1 MMARPAML
9 NRFQFARL
17 RAFRKGKKN
26 EADQQG
32 RNPAS
37 QSDARQAPPR
47 GDGSR
52 QPFDGADDR
61 NGRDTGGIRDSWH
74 DDDRVTRLL
83 ARRAATQEAERRDA
97 LERLGTRAPENG
109 DGSGERAPADPGQP
123 AANGSAST
131 TSVDFTTA
139 VPKGR
144 QSDARTT
151 TVPALETPGV
161 APPPQEARP
170 SNGSV
175 PYGNGSGG
183 TGLSEPPRVDSGMGA
198 ATDPMAGV
206 PSASLPEHAQDVD
219 RRTSGWR
226 REGQRGAVASTS
238 ARVVCIASGKGGTG
252 KSVLASN
259 LAILRARRGE
269 RVLLVDFDAGLAN
282 AHLLLGLAPPYDVGH
297 VMEGEVSAHDALVDG
312 PHGMKLLA
320 GGVGRQTMIDPTR
333 RELDRLF
340 KALRALESEFD
351 LILIDHGAG
360 LSYSTVA
367 HLAATST
374 LILVTNHEVTALSDG
389 YALYKRAHMV
399 NSNLRVGLVVNRA
412 PDERIAMDAWE
423 RFRGAAHKFL
433 GHTPELIGWV
443 PADPAIPQAVQMR
456 QPAVLSFPE
465 SPAARALKRV
475 AGWPPIDHARTTTAF
490 YDKARRALR

>member
-1 MMARPAML
+1 ML

-17 RAFRKGKKN
+17 RAFRRGNKATDESSRSDRARSEEPRRGKDSQRSGSLKSGGGG
-26 EADQQG
+26 APAG
-32 RNPAS
+32 RQPAS
-37 QSDARQAPPR
+37 
-47 GDGSR
+47 GDVH
-52 QPFDGADDR
+52 
-61 NGRDTGGIRDSWH
+61 DSWQ
-74 DDDRVTRLL
+74 DDDRVARLL
-83 ARRAATQEAERRDA
+83 ARRAAAQEEERRQA
-97 LERLGTRAPENG
+97 MERLGGRGAA
-109 DGSGERAPADPGQP
+109 APAAEPTADPQSP
-123 AANGSAST
+123 ARPLSPTPGAGAKT

-139 VPKGR
+139 VPTERKP
-144 QSDARTT
+144 DARTT
-151 TVPALETPGV
+151 TVPALEPTTPV
-161 APPPQEARP
+161 APETAER
-170 SNGSV
+170 
-175 PYGNGSGG
+175 
-183 TGLSEPPRVDSGMGA
+183 TGADGIESSVDSFLDEPQRKPQTPA
-198 ATDPMAGV
+198 H
-206 PSASLPEHAQDVD
+206 PSS
-219 RRTSGWR
+219 WR
-226 REGQRGAVASTS
+226 RDGGRAATS

-252 KSVLASN
+252 KSVMATN

-282 AHLLLGLAPPYDVGH
+282 AHLLLGLAPPYDLGH
-297 VMEGEVSAHDALVDG
+297 VMEGEVTAREALVEG
-312 PHGMKLLA
+312 PHGVKLLS

-340 KALRALESEFD
+340 KALRPLEQEFD

-399 NSNLRVGLVVNRA
+399 NHSIRVGLVVNRA

-456 QPAVLSFPE
+456 QPAVISYPE
-465 SPAARALKRV
+465 SGAARALKRV
-475 AGWPPIDHARTTTAF
+475 AGWPPIDHARSATGF